1 MESINAKRERA
12 TRLYQQKKEALTLAF
27 DIRDGQRLDDIP
39 LYRQL
44 SEKIYN
50 EYVQTLNSLVDELAI
65 LRT

>member
-50 EYVQTLNSLVDELAI
+50 EYVQTLNSLVD
-65 LRT
+65 